1 MRFQDKVAVI
11 TGASHGIGR
20 AINEQFREQGAKTA
34 VIDLEDAGIPCSFFW
49 QGDIA
54 EREVLEQFAEEV
66 SRRFGRVDYLIN
78 NAMMTRGGLLGG
90 CSYDDFLYAQRVGV
104 AAPYYL
110 TKLLEPYFA
119 PGGAIVNLSSTR
131 AFQSQ
136 ADTESYSAAKGG
148 ITALTHALAASL
160 SGRIRVN
167 SISPGWIDTTGSSFG
182 PEDMRQ
188 HPAGRVGKPADI
200 AAMALYLCS
209 EEAGFIT
216 GENIR
221 IDGGMS
227 RLMVYH
233 DDCGWT
239 YTPQ

>member
-1 MRFQDKVAVI
+1 MDFTGKIAVI

-20 AINEQFREQGAKTA
+20 AINKAFRTSGAQTA
-34 VIDLEDAGIPCSFFW
+34 VIDLEDAAVPCDLFYR
-49 QGDIA
+49 GDLA
-54 EREVLEQFAEEV
+54 ERETLERFSEEV
-66 SRRFGRVDYLIN
+66 RTHFGRVDYLIN
-78 NAMMTRGGLLGG
+78 NAMMTRGGILGD
-90 CSYDDFLYAQRVGV
+90 CSYEDFLYAQRVGV

-110 TKLLEPYFA
+110 TKLFLPCFA
-119 PGGAIVNLSSTR
+119 EGAAIVNLSSTR

-148 ITALTHALAASL
+148 ITSLTHALSASL
-160 SGRIRVN
+160 AGRVRVN
-167 SISPGWIDTTGSSFG
+167 SISPGWIDTTASSFG
-182 PEDMRQ
+182 AADMRQ
-188 HPAGRVGKPADI
+188 HPVGRVGRPEDI
-200 AAMALYLCS
+200 ASMTLYLCS

-221 IDGGMS
+221 IDGGMT

-239 YTPQ
+239 YTP